1 MGQGQGANDRG
12 PHTPKKE
19 RGEPWLRYPEKTMP
33 PDFAGAFLRGL
44 LAGMIGLLT
53 EPAIIFLIVA
63 AVGIQVWSRRRRQR

>member
-1 MGQGQGANDRG
+1 
-12 PHTPKKE
+12 
-19 RGEPWLRYPEKTMP
+19 MP

-63 AVGIQVWSRRRRQR
+63 AVGIQVWSRRRRRR